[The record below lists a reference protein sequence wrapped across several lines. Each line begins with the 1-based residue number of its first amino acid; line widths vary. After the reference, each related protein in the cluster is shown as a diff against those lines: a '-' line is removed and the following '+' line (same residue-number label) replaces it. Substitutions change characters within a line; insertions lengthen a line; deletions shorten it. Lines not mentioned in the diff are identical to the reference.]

1 LNQYE
6 QISGQKQ
13 SAEALTYDAD
23 GNLVEDGRFY
33 YSWNGENRLVRIT
46 PKGNH
51 TEFEQL
57 EFAYDYLGRR
67 FRKRVIKNDKDRG
80 KRANEYYFLYD
91 GWNVI
96 KEGKNRHGTDAD
108 RFYVWGLDISQ
119 SRGGAGGAGG
129 LLAAVEQFGDCRY
142 VYDGIGNI
150 GQMVKDEDGR
160 LAAHYDDNAFGAQV
174 AKAGIEDHGF
184 WFSTKRYDSQ
194 TGLYYYGGRYYSP
207 QNGKWINKD
216 PIAEYGGHN
225 LYAFV
230 KNAPTNYI
238 DKDGLQEFSTN
249 AVANR
254 NDGYSIETSFFD
266 ALRIIYGLPFD
277 IASGDIFRRQID
289 DNYNDTQCDFLITIT
304 GIFSFKTKNEI
315 FNTSIS
321 GLSQYRSIQNPTY
334 VFNPSGLKILDLIQI
349 AGHETGAIDVIA
361 IAAARKMSNAAIKAQ
376 DNNCSTCFT
385 INVVAH
391 SQGTMVFKT
400 ALNLLPEKVKDRIK
414 FVGLGGEV
422 AIDGTD
428 MLISARNIADTSDLV
443 PWTNWLRAHDGFGGD
458 VEFFTSGKLPL
469 DAHDSE
475 NYIGYFRDNP

>member
-1 LNQYE
+1 MREYRARN
-6 QISGQKQ
+6 IP
-13 SAEALTYDAD
+13 AEALIYDAD
-23 GNLVEDGRFY
+23 GNLVEDGAFY
-33 YSWNGENRLVRIT
+33 YSWNGENRLVRVT

-96 KEGKNRHGTDAD
+96 KERKNRHGTDAD

-142 VYDGIGNI
+142 VYDASGNI
-150 GQMVKDEDGR
+150 GQVVKDEEGS
-160 LAAHYDDNAFGAQV
+160 LAAHHDDNAFGE
-174 AKAGIEDHGF
+174 KAAHAGVEDHGF

-238 DKDGLQEFSTN
+238 DKYGLQEFSTN
-249 AVANR
+249 AVTNTK
-254 NDGYSIETSFFD
+254 DGYSIETSFFD
-266 ALRIIYGLPFD
+266 TLREIYGLPFS
-277 IASGDIFRRQID
+277 ILSGDIFRSQIE
-289 DNYNDTQCDFLITIT
+289 DNYNDIQCDFLITIT
-304 GIFSFKTKNEI
+304 GIFTFEDGNI
-315 FNTSIS
+315 NFNDSIAK
-321 GLSQYRSIQNPTY
+321 LPRYQSIQNPTY
-334 VFNPSGLKILDLIQI
+334 VFNPSGFAVLDPIQI
-349 AGHETGAIDVIA
+349 LGHETGAIDVIA
-361 IAAARKMSNAAIKAQ
+361 IAAAKKMSNAAIKAQ

-428 MLISARNIADTSDLV
+428 KLISARNIADTCDLV
-443 PWTNWLRAHDGFGGD
+443 PWSNWLRPHDGFGGD
-458 VEFFTSGKLPL
+458 IEIFTSWKLPIP
-469 DAHDSE
+469 AHISE
-475 NYIGYFRDNP
+475 NYIDYLKENP